1 MLVRHELFPTLVA
14 QWPALYNPN
23 ECKELHH
30 KILND
35 EQGRTHPTI
44 KGSGVSSDDK
54 VRNIISEFK
63 LIDRIDPCIQW
74 YLRQMSWN
82 PAIGVTVK
90 HSWYNIQENGST
102 LANHN
107 HPNALLSGVLFV
119 NVDASSSPFC
129 VVNPAPL
136 ASFVFGKCAT
146 TAYNLEFDKFKP
158 KVGDLFIFP
167 SYLKHGSNGIVNE
180 TDKRS
185 IISFNV
191 EEV

>member
-1 MLVRHELFPTLVA
+1 MIVRHELFPTLVA
-14 QWPALYNPN
+14 QWPALYNRE
-23 ECKELHH
+23 ECQNLHH
-30 KILND
+30 KILFD
-35 EQGRTHPTI
+35 GDAGDHPTI
-44 KGSGVSSDDK
+44 KSGGVSSDNK
-54 VRNIISEFK
+54 VRNVIREFN

-74 YLRQMSWN
+74 YLRQMSWD
-82 PAIGVTVK
+82 PSIGVTVK
-90 HSWYNIQENGST
+90 QSWYNIQEKGST

-129 VVNPAPL
+129 VINPAPL

-146 TAYNLEFDKFKP
+146 TTYNLEFDKFKP
-158 KVGDLFIFP
+158 NVGDLFIFP
-167 SYLKHGSNGIVNE
+167 SYLKHGSNGVVNE